1 MSTGSGASRAWKT
14 MLPPA
19 VIPNWA
25 WPTPTIGIG
34 FLPGPPSRMRCLMPS
49 SAKNPLASATMIGAN
64 SPFRS
69 QPSWVLT
76 STAWPEAGA
85 APPRST
91 PRTRARSSRERESAI
106 AMVSLVAREA
116 GERGEQRG
124 AARLRAVTGTGVRP
138 RGGGDRRDDDPR
150 HRRTASPVDRVEVGD
165 LEVAQPL
172 GRIDHDRQDREAHA
186 VHAGEPELRSGRLAD
201 DVEAEAAVGAVLG
214 RGLEPR
220 PGGVDVDAA
229 GLEAGRPG
237 RPARARDAGI
247 VVEVG
252 RDRGGPGGAGARA
265 GAG

>member
-34 FLPGPPSRMRCLMPS
+34 FLPGPPSRIRCLMPS

-91 PRTRARSSRERESAI
+91 PRTKARSSRERESAI

-124 AARLRAVTGTGVRP
+124 AARLGAGTGQ
-138 RGGGDRRDDDPR
+138 GGAEARAEPVAEADQPAR
-150 HRRTASPVDRVEVGD
+150 HRPGHRAGEVDHVGHVDEVPRPE
-165 LEVAQPL
+165 LL
-172 GRIDHDRQDREAHA
+172 GHGADAVVHQDRL
-186 VHAGEPELRSGRLAD
+186 HAG
-201 DVEAEAAVGAVLG
+201 
-214 RGLEPR
+214 
-220 PGGVDVDAA
+220 PG
-229 GLEAGRPG
+229 P
-237 RPARARDAGI
+237 
-247 VVEVG
+247 
-252 RDRGGPGGAGARA
+252 
-265 GAG
+265 